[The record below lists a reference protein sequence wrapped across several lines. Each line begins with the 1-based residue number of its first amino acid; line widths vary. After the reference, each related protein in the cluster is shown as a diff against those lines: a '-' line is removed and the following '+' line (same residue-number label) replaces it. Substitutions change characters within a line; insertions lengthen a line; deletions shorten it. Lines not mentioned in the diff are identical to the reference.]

1 MKIMKINDYKKIKKN
16 NFINYFYLKTI
27 FLLIHFLILYI
38 ILFYI
43 IYILKEN
50 KNNKKIINDLKRE
63 IIEFNINNLNKANS
77 KKLDIHNHG
86 NENLNFQ
93 EKNSEYLNN
102 STSKIDKDMIGIIYP
117 ESMFDKIKTD
127 LINNKTISSLIL
139 FIDQLQVKLL
149 YLEKEINVTKLHSFY
164 TARTLYLKKRN
175 IYYDDDNIKDLHN
188 IISWL
193 VIHKSTQLKGIAS
206 DKYLVCKYIK
216 IKLGEDLCPH
226 RIFAYNNVEEINF
239 EEILKLG
246 NIVLKISN
254 GSGDKIFILKDK
266 KNDIELIKKRLKNSF
281 ERNYGLKNS
290 EFFHSYSKKRIV
302 LEKMFF
308 PLSDLYEFKF
318 YVVNHNIKLI
328 YIRMKRNDKL
338 CLLFYDSNFNLLLE
352 DKNCKLDIN
361 KINKNNVLN
370 ELKNYAIKL
379 SKIFLILLE

>member
-1 MKIMKINDYKKIKKN
+1 M
-16 NFINYFYLKTI
+16 
-27 FLLIHFLILYI
+27 FLLIHFFLLYI

-63 IIEFNINNLNKANS
+63 IIELNLNNLNKANS

-86 NENLNFQ
+86 NENLKFQ
-93 EKNSEYLNN
+93 EKNREYLNN

-117 ESMFDKIKTD
+117 EIMFDKIKTD
-127 LINNKTISSLIL
+127 LINNKTISSLIS

-216 IKLGEDLCPH
+216 IKLGENLCPH

-318 YVVNHNIKLI
+318 
-328 YIRMKRNDKL
+328 
-338 CLLFYDSNFNLLLE
+338 
-352 DKNCKLDIN
+352 
-361 KINKNNVLN
+361 
-370 ELKNYAIKL
+370 
-379 SKIFLILLE
+379 